1 MLGVRLDL
9 GFTLSK
15 EKSLLELVQKALN
28 SVMLCLTAVESVFAD
43 AEPLVRALHLLP
55 LNSSRGLVG
64 HVVPQAVGTFILGLS
79 SCRKNVAQPLSSV
92 RALSVYSAWY

>member
-28 SVMLCLTAVESVFAD
+28 AAMSCLSAVESVFAD
-43 AEPLVRALHLLP
+43 AEPLVSALH
-55 LNSSRGLVG
+55 RGEALMRNIASIWLYVK
-64 HVVPQAVGTFILGLS
+64 VFIYFRNHPRRNCS
-79 SCRKNVAQPLSSV
+79 DPVFSPI
-92 RALSVYSAWY
+92 